1 MKPIPY
7 SNSNQRHSR
16 DDNSALRDRRH
27 FPVTDYS
34 FQSTVESVAQPSV
47 ISEKGISELR
57 TFRKV
62 SSDFLS
68 AEAGRD
74 YIAEAI
80 FFVCI
85 SGVAA
90 WPIALAIHQLTR
102 WTI

>member
-1 MKPIPY
+1 MKPTPHF
-7 SNSNQRHSR
+7 NSNQRHSR
-16 DDNSALRDRRH
+16 DDSSALRDRRRS
-27 FPVTDYS
+27 PVTDYS
-34 FQSTVESVAQPSV
+34 FQSTVESVVQPSV
-47 ISEKGISELR
+47 ISEKEISELR

-62 SSDFLS
+62 SSDFLG

-80 FFVCI
+80 LFVCI
-85 SGVAA
+85 SCVAA